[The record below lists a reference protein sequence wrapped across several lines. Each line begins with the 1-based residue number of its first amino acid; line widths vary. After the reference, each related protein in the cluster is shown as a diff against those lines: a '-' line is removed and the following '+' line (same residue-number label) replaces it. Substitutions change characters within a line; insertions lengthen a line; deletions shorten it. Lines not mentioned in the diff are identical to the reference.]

1 MKALKPSDIGL
12 KSPGFAVADSH
23 VEHRI
28 IANVEALEKQGK
40 TFWCLTAQS
49 PIVHL
54 NLDRGTDGVIQKAM
68 QLGKQ
73 IFVAGM
79 PLTDEDRRRHRL
91 PSYSFHKPL
100 LKPGQSTK
108 DTSYVTSVAE
118 RARACW
124 KKFKEDYEEALDSE
138 VRTIVIDTGTGSYE
152 LARYAAFG
160 KLTQVMPLEYARV
173 NGEFQ
178 GLIHRGYDSDKNIL
192 WIHRLKPE
200 WAEERDGKG
209 NLKSGK
215 TGRLERAG
223 YRDMGFEV
231 QMNLRLAKERDKQ
244 GRFHYTTTVLDCRLN
259 SEIDGLVLKDEM
271 SSFQFLAASVFEND
285 PEEWE

>member
-1 MKALKPSDIGL
+1 VKPLKPSDIGL
-12 KSPGFAVADSH
+12 KSAGFAVPDDYI
-23 VEHRI
+23 EHRI
-28 IANVEALEKQGK
+28 IANVEALEKFGK
-40 TFWCLTAQS
+40 SHWCMHAQS
-49 PIVHL
+49 PIVIH
-54 NLDRGTDGVIQKAM
+54 NFDRGTDGVVQKAM
-68 QLGKQ
+68 KDGKQ
-73 IFVAGM
+73 IIVAGM
-79 PLTDEDRRRHRL
+79 PLTDEDRARHRL
-91 PSYSFHKPL
+91 PSYSFHKPT

-108 DTSYVTSVAE
+108 DTSYVTSVAD

-124 KKFKEDYEEALDSE
+124 KKFREDYEEALQSE
-138 VRTIVIDTGTGSYE
+138 ARTVVVDTGTGAYE

-200 WAEERDGKG
+200 WAEERDAKG

-231 QMNLRLAKERDKQ
+231 QMNLRLAKERDKK
-244 GRFHYTTTVLDCRLN
+244 GKFHYTTTVLDCRLN
-259 SEIDGLVLKDEM
+259 SEIDGLVLRDGM
-271 SSFQFLAASVFEND
+271 SNFQFLAASVFEND